1 MFNKLRFCADI
12 GFITFLFSHYETVI
26 TVIAGLCGILMY
38 LIRCFFF
45 LRDYLKARNKKILTL
60 EEIET
65 FLKEGDKDVKKS
77 TDVPKD

>member
-1 MFNKLRFCADI
+1 MLDKIRFCADL
-12 GFITFLFSHYETVI
+12 GFITLLFSHYETFISVI
-26 TVIAGLCGILMY
+26 GGLCGVLMY

-45 LRDYLKARNKKILTL
+45 LRDYFKARKKEILTL

-65 FLKEGDKDVKKS
+65 FLKEGDKDVKKI